1 MNYRQ
6 SPTGQLLAEVIY
18 SDNPQEQKLL
28 REPIGRWGRMW
39 QEWIRT
45 EYPTEVTVLIVT
57 GRWNIIPREIDRLAE
72 SRFTELDE
80 LYRKENPRPATFR
93 EVQAWEK
100 TRLLTIEHQIME
112 QIVYQP
118 RS

>member
-6 SPTGQLLAEVIY
+6 SPTGQMLAEVVY
-18 SDNPQEQKLL
+18 SDSPQEIELL

-39 QEWIRT
+39 QDWVRT

-57 GRWNIIPREIDRLAE
+57 GRWNIIPREIDRQAE
-72 SRFTELDE
+72 ARFTELDA
-80 LYRKENPRPATFR
+80 LYRKENPRPVTFS
-93 EVQAWEK
+93 EMQKWEK
-100 TRLLTIEHQIME
+100 HRLLTIEHRIME
-112 QIVYQP
+112 ELIFQL